1 MESSLKQVT
10 TFDTIHAGSYDS
22 DDYDIRKVPISENEK
37 PQLKR
42 SGPTTNATRV
52 TPKAQ
57 PRLSLSKI
65 CHQKSSIGVVLGSI
79 WVRTSTLKAAE
90 KSSITTGQLE
100 VITSF
105 IFYPASWLS
114 RIGLRYGTEAN
125 LQWSPTAGWKF
136 NVSMVRAVPE
146 NSLIFDF
153 CREGNIQ
160 GVMKLFERRDASVE
174 DTSPKGWT
182 PLHVG
187 MESLCG

>member
-79 WVRTSTLKAAE
+79 WVRTSTLKSGREVQYHDGSARSHYLFHFLSGVVALAHWPSLWYGG
-90 KSSITTGQLE
+90 KLAVVAHGGLE
-100 VITSF
+100 VQRLHGEGCSRELTHLRF
-105 IFYPASWLS
+105 LS
-114 RIGLRYGTEAN
+114 GGKHSRCNEA
-125 LQWSPTAGWKF
+125 
-136 NVSMVRAVPE
+136 V
-146 NSLIFDF
+146 
-153 CREGNIQ
+153 
-160 GVMKLFERRDASVE
+160 
-174 DTSPKGWT
+174 
-182 PLHVG
+182 
-187 MESLCG
+187 